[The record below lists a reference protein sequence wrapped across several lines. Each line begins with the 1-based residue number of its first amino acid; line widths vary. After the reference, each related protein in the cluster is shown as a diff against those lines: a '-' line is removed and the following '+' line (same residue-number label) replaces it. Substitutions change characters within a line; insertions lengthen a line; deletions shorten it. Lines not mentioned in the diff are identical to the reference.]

1 MMNSPP
7 IQTPATSNPTTLH
20 SDAQWLDAEITASTA
35 ESQRALLLYELGQ
48 LSEAA
53 ANGTEAAQHYLQAV
67 NTDAHFAEPVERL
80 LSLFERRHSMKN
92 VGRVVDRLQL
102 VASTPEQRER
112 AALERGAFAFIE
124 QHDGVTAR
132 LVLKELVDSSNV
144 SATAWNLLHCIA
156 EQSHDLD
163 LLQQTLTARAGA
175 SNNPTWSGI
184 LFSELA
190 EIQSQLG
197 QFNDAVKSLDRV
209 IDAAG
214 PRTFAAFEVLQ
225 RLASTQNNDEYLA
238 RSHLGQASLLERA
251 IQDPAA
257 GDALGVPRW
266 RRTSVHVAEAC
277 LRAALARH
285 SAGNTSEAAT
295 LLEKARALAPEDPL
309 IQHATLLCAEELGDF
324 ELALAL
330 AHAAAA
336 RTTGTTAA
344 LAWLRVALFEHRRND
359 AKGVMQAVATGLAI
373 SPHSIALR
381 GLELH
386 ALARDPEPAKLA
398 ASLEACADLVTTDS
412 AKSRFLLTAANA
424 WARGCKDA
432 ASAQAALSQASLF
445 GAPPSIVNRMA
456 RLLALGLG
464 DGAWYD
470 ESTRRLTSSAS
481 DPGEQY
487 ELWLELLRCRIVK
500 NQPEK
505 IGSALAGLAG
515 NEPGQWLSAMLDS
528 LWQSP
533 GASDPTGINPSGPLA
548 SATRAEQP
556 LKRCARLCLN
566 EPLHRAYDLANAR
579 RELLAGHYEEAIA
592 DLQELAT
599 LDPSDFLTAL
609 ALTNTQLEHGTTAA
623 AISTLCS
630 AASSIENDTL
640 AAMLAI
646 NASLLA
652 IRANDAEHYWAALD
666 SAQSRAPVVVATVE
680 SWLNRSP
687 LPELE
692 ARIGTES
699 SPDSTVVTQRGALE
713 SFAREIRQHN
723 LTAAGEALDQVS
735 DDDSSLGLAVA
746 IAKTLF
752 ESPVTPNAIDRLGT
766 LLPSFEPL
774 SGALRVRYA
783 VVNCGVPSAE
793 HLAAARHWSEV
804 DPDVASA
811 LEFLAAARAEGKL
824 DAEKAA
830 WALLDERS
838 TDRTK
843 PEVQLARARFR
854 LLGEAALPPLVSAH
868 SVPAKLVN
876 LETSRPGCD
885 PRRRR
890 QSLQDVNPLLDES
903 DQRVC
908 SILIAFNLL
917 AAGAIEPALQQFKE
931 LVARDPAS
939 VSAWE
944 GLRLAAELLGDLSSV
959 AQACEAL
966 GKCMGDAS
974 AAAEFYEQAASL
986 YLNDLHDDV
995 RGEQLLSLAVVS
1007 DISRFTAFDR
1017 LFRRIRERN
1026 DGPRLLELI
1035 DLRLNVSED
1044 VNELVKL
1051 HWERARVLRGL
1062 GERDYAMQALENV
1075 TLLEPEH
1082 VGALALAAEISISS
1096 HQLADACKYLDQ
1108 LARLD
1113 SAPDKQRLMS
1123 AMAAADI
1130 YQSKLSQPERAVSL
1144 LLALRDSRLGTLAV
1158 RERLARCAAQAE
1170 DWQLSSEVSLGLAK
1184 DRETSAGRVEAA
1196 RLALSICREK
1206 LSTPSA
1212 ALPAVKCIFAELPV
1226 DLEAIDFILERPFS
1240 DAENSELFA
1249 RTRSSLCDHLRD
1261 APFDAEAID
1270 RLAQLAALLDD
1281 RPLRQVALG
1290 ALVTLDAGIPEI
1302 MDELAALDAR
1312 VARAPSI
1319 VLDNDCDAALADPSD
1334 CGPIAALFKQLAPL
1348 YNETFGPS
1356 LTALG
1361 VNKKHRLDPRAG
1373 LPLRNEIAAW
1383 AGALGLG
1390 EFDVY
1395 VGGVDANDVVGV
1407 PGETPALVVGT
1418 ALRAPLP
1425 PQHRQLVA
1433 RELYT
1438 IRQGT
1443 SILRHRSPAEAAA
1456 LIVAT
1461 CRLAEVAIMAP
1472 PYAMVDEFV
1481 RLLNASIPRRTRK
1494 LLPALCHPLSAS
1506 ALDSTEW
1513 YAAAIASRDRMATIA
1528 AGDVSLVLGRG
1539 ADLGTVDNTLS
1550 LSDRRKR
1557 MLPFIFSP
1565 AYLSLR
1571 ARLGVAVK

>member
-1 MMNSPP
+1 MMNSPQN
-7 IQTPATSNPTTLH
+7 QTPVTSNPTTLN
-20 SDAQWLDAEITASTA
+20 SDAQWLQAEITASTA
-35 ESQRALLLYELGQ
+35 ESQLALLLYELGQ
-48 LSEAA
+48 LSEVA

-67 NTDAHFAEPVERL
+67 NTDARFGEPVERL

-92 VGRVVDRLQL
+92 IGRVVDRLQL
-102 VASTPEQRER
+102 VASSPEQRER
-112 AALERGAFAFIE
+112 AALERGAFALIE

-132 LVLKELVDSSNV
+132 LVLKELVDSTSV

-156 EQSHDLD
+156 EQSQDLQ
-163 LLQQTLTARAGA
+163 LLQQTLAARASA
-175 SNNPTWSGI
+175 SDNPTWSGI
-184 LFSELA
+184 LFAELA

-214 PRTFAAFEVLQ
+214 PRSFAAFEVLQ
-225 RLASTQNNDEYLA
+225 RLASTQDNDEYLA

-251 IQDPAA
+251 IVDPVA

-266 RRTSVHVAEAC
+266 RRSLVHVAEAF

-295 LLEKARALAPEDPL
+295 LLEKARALAPNDSL

-324 ELALAL
+324 EVALAL
-330 AHAAAA
+330 AHAVAA
-336 RTTGTTAA
+336 RTTGSTATI
-344 LAWLRVALFEHRRND
+344 AWLRVALFELRRND
-359 AKGVMQAVATGLAI
+359 VNGVMQAVASGLAI

-381 GLELH
+381 GVELH
-386 ALARDPEPAKLA
+386 ALARDSEPGRVA
-398 ASLEACADLVTTDS
+398 ASLEACADLVTSDS
-412 AKSRFLLTAANA
+412 AKSRFLLAAANT
-424 WARGCKDA
+424 WARGCRDA

-456 RLLALGLG
+456 RLLALGLS
-464 DGAWYD
+464 DAAWYD
-470 ESTRRLTSSAS
+470 ESTRRLASSAS
-481 DPGEQY
+481 DPSEQY
-487 ELWLELLRCRIVK
+487 ELWLELLRGRITK

-505 IGSALAGLAG
+505 VSSALAGLAG
-515 NEPGQWLSAMLDS
+515 NESGQWLSAVLDA

-533 GASDPTGINPSGPLA
+533 GATDPTGIIAAGAP
-548 SATRAEQP
+548 RAERP
-556 LKRCARLCLN
+556 LKRCARLCSN
-566 EPLHRAYDLANAR
+566 EPLHRAFDLADAR
-579 RELLAGHYEEAIA
+579 RELLAGNYDEAIA
-592 DLQELAT
+592 DLQQLAT

-609 ALTNTQLEHGTTAA
+609 TLTNVQLEHGTTAA
-623 AISTLCS
+623 AIDSLCS
-630 AASSIENDTL
+630 AARSIENDTV

-646 NASLLA
+646 KASLLA
-652 IRANDAEHYWAALD
+652 IQANDAEHYWAALD
-666 SAQSRAPVVVATVE
+666 SAQSRAPTVVATVE

-692 ARIGTES
+692 SRIGTEGN
-699 SPDSTVVTQRGALE
+699 PDSKVVTQRGALE
-713 SFAREIRQHN
+713 SFAREIRHNN

-735 DDDSSLGLAVA
+735 DDNSSLGLAVA
-746 IAKTLF
+746 IAKTLLD
-752 ESPVTPNAIDRLGT
+752 SPATPLAIERLGS
-766 LLPSFEPL
+766 LMPSFEPL

-783 VVNCGVPSAE
+783 LVNCGVPSTE
-793 HLAAARHWSEV
+793 HLAAARLWSEV
-804 DPDVASA
+804 DPEIASA
-811 LEFLAAARAEGKL
+811 LEFLAATRAEGKI

-868 SVPAKLVN
+868 SVQAKLVN

-890 QSLQDVNPLLDES
+890 QSLLDVNPLLDET
-903 DQRVC
+903 DRRVC

-917 AAGAIEPALQQFKE
+917 AAGAIEAALQQFKE
-931 LVARDPAS
+931 IVARDPAS

-944 GLRLAAELLGDLSSV
+944 GLRLAADLFGDLPSV

-974 AAAEFYEQAASL
+974 AAAEFYEQAAAL
-986 YLNDLHDDV
+986 YLDELHDDV
-995 RGEQLLSLAVVS
+995 RGEQLLSLAVAS

-1017 LFRRIRERN
+1017 LFRRIRARN

-1062 GERDYAMQALENV
+1062 GERDAALQALENV

-1082 VGALALAAEISISS
+1082 VGALALAAEIAISS

-1144 LLALRDSRLGTLAV
+1144 LLVLRDSRLGTLAV

-1170 DWQLSSEVSLGLAK
+1170 NWKLSSEVSLGLAK

-1206 LSTPSA
+1206 LLTPSA
-1212 ALPAVKCIFAELPV
+1212 ALPAVKCIFTEIPA
-1226 DLEAIDFILERPFS
+1226 DLEAIDFILEQPFS
-1240 DAENSELFA
+1240 DVENRELFA
-1249 RTRSSLCDHLRD
+1249 QAKSSLCEHLRD
-1261 APFDAEAID
+1261 TPFDAESID

-1290 ALVTLDAGIPEI
+1290 ALVTLDAGTPEVL
-1302 MDELAALDAR
+1302 DELAALDAR

-1319 VLDNDCDAALADPSD
+1319 VLDSDCDAALADPAD

-1390 EFDVY
+1390 EFDLY
-1395 VGGVDANDVVGV
+1395 VGGVDADDVVGV

-1418 ALRAPLP
+1418 ALKAPLP

-1433 RELYT
+1433 RELYA

-1456 LIVAT
+1456 LVVAT
-1461 CRLAEVAIMAP
+1461 CRLAEVTIKAP

-1494 LLPALCHPLSAS
+1494 LLPALCQPLSAS

-1528 AGDVSLVLGRG
+1528 AGDVSLVLGRH

-1550 LSDRRKR
+1550 LSERRKR

-1565 AYLSLR
+1565 PYLSLR